1 MNYGGKTWWSS
12 RWLQPL
18 GGRFSRSQID
28 FGRRSAAHGK
38 ARITEFAVGIVS
50 ATVSDT
56 GVAVDCMVR
65 LRPFTDPEW
74 DAILA
79 SMSTD
84 FYCVSVL
91 LSGAIPTE
99 LEDLCRIHGRSLF
112 ADAEGMI
119 DDQCA
124 CASEDSTCRHIPA
137 VYFELANRF
146 EEDPFRLLAIR
157 GRKRQEIVDSVFMRL
172 LGRVERTPEETTPA
186 TSCPDADDRFF
197 QAGANVASVVAQL
210 KEQCARDDL
219 FTRLGHPYFLE
230 PNAVAAFHRLRLLHD
245 EL

>member
-1 MNYGGKTWWSS
+1 MNYGGKAWWSS

-28 FGRRSAAHGK
+28 FGRRAAAHGK
-38 ARITEFAVGIVS
+38 ARIGEFAVGVVS

-56 GVAVDCMVR
+56 GVAMDCMVR
-65 LRPFTDPEW
+65 LRPFTDREW
-74 DAILA
+74 DGILA

-84 FYCVSVL
+84 FYCISVL

-99 LEDLCRIHGRSLF
+99 LEDICRIYGRSLF
-112 ADAEGMI
+112 ADGDGTM
-119 DDQCA
+119 DTQCA
-124 CASEDSTCRHIPA
+124 CASVDGTCRHVPA
-137 VYFELANRF
+137 VYFELANGF

-172 LGRVERTPEETTPA
+172 LGRVERAPQETAPA
-186 TSCPDADDRFF
+186 PLCADNGDRFF
-197 QAGANVASVVAQL
+197 QAGANLGAVVAQL
-210 KEQCARDDL
+210 KELCARDDV
-219 FTRLGHPYFLE
+219 FVRLGHPYFVE
-230 PNAVAAFHRLRLLHD
+230 PNAVAAFHRLRMLHD